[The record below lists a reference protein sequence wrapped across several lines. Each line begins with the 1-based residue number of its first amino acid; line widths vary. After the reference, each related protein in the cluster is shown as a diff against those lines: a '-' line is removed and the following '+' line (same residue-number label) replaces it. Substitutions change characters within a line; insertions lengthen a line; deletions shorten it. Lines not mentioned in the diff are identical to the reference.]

1 MQNKENNMRKNYHS
15 RKEILDKIEKRFKTI
30 MIGGLARFE
39 QEFGY
44 LWNNDEAPTTKQEAY
59 FRDKWEDL
67 RNDLLDH
74 GNNQIR
80 NGIQDLHN
88 YLNTVEKYNLQIFYN
103 KGDK

>member
-1 MQNKENNMRKNYHS
+1 MRKNNYS
-15 RKEILDKIEKRFKTI
+15 RREILDTIEKRFKTI

-39 QEFGY
+39 QEFGH
-44 LWNNDEAPTTKQEAY
+44 LWNNEEAPNTEQEAY

-80 NGIQDLHN
+80 NGIKDLN
-88 YLNTVEKYNLQIFYN
+88 VYLNNVEKYNLQIFYN